1 MVCPNPLVVARSL
14 VMVVPVESEICSKAA
29 IGMSVVVIVS
39 HEVLWVRYV
48 LGVPTSWLVTD
59 SNRHRS
65 WIVST

>member
-1 MVCPNPLVVARSL
+1 MVAH
-14 VMVVPVESEICSKAA
+14 VESEMCSKAA

-39 HEVLWVRYV
+39 HEVLWVRFV
-48 LGVPTSWLVTD
+48 LRVPTIWSVID